1 MVTLRPML
9 LKYNTIRQ
17 RQIGMPKLIHF
28 LVLIAKHVKVIMK
41 FTNLETLYFDVT
53 QHRIIFAYYF
63 KIIR

>member
-1 MVTLRPML
+1 
-9 LKYNTIRQ
+9 
-17 RQIGMPKLIHF
+17 MPKLIHF